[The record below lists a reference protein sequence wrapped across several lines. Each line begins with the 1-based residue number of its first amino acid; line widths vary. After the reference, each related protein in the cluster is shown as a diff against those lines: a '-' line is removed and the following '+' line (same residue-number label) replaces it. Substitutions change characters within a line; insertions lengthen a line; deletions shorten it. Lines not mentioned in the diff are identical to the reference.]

1 MPKLLL
7 INSVVNIGATGDA
20 IEQIGVLAIKNG
32 YDSYIA
38 GARNFS
44 KSKSKIIKISN
55 KLSLLFHLIR
65 TRILGNHLY
74 GSKKSTKEFIKVIE
88 NIKPDIIHLHN
99 LHGYYLNFPILFNYL
114 KNIKTPIV
122 FTMHDYWSFKLIPF
136 NKYPKSFFIDKS
148 QVELSMKEN
157 LFNQLDN
164 IIITGVSKWIINQ
177 SNLSFFKN
185 YKKKLISN
193 GIDISLFKPRNN
205 RNKILKKY
213 NLSNENKYL
222 IAVGTSWTKSKGLYD
237 YINLSKSLPDFCK
250 LILVGVNSLLRKKIP
265 KEIIVISRTE
275 SQYELS
281 ELYSISELLLCLSY
295 NESFGLTP
303 VEAMACG
310 TPSIVYDNTAL
321 KELVSKNIVESVET
335 GRLDKVLIKIEKIIK
350 NKKSFY
356 YENCRNHA
364 KNLYDYSYNYMKYI
378 ELYDKLLKKQ

>member
-1 MPKLLL
+1 MPKLLQ
-7 INSVVNIGATGDA
+7 INSVVNTGSTGK
-20 IEQIGVLAIKNG
+20 ITEQIGVLAIKNG